1 MEETIKFELT
11 GNFQY
16 DIGLL
21 GLKRVLD
28 FFGVQYK
35 SDEFSLSVNKEI
47 WTKIG
52 HYAYLYGYHF
62 KGLEAIAK
70 KIKAK
75 KYFGKNSD
83 FERLIKDGR
92 DKTFA
97 EFIISLT
104 DFFKDENKE
113 VINNIKAV
121 GAAYTALN
129 VMNVSH
135 LNMFNPGD
143 MKKIKTEQ
151 LNSDIFYLRFV
162 AKFTKK
168 IEPSLQIL
176 KQTCDFCQKYEGER
190 LNRTNFLFAPAAMN
204 LYWFE
209 EPSIFICPYCAG
221 LNLFANYG
229 TFTTETNEKYFV
241 HSSNLSALEK
251 DNTIAARSFEEYI
264 LEYIKHI
271 VRVQVEIMDKL
282 FIEMRFSGQEPD
294 IDFLPLTE
302 RLLQFFYENKLLF
315 EKLHKIDF
323 IGKAKTPVIRAFR
336 DTIVSLI
343 NGEDLTEKVDLIV
356 NCVIK
361 QASGNKN
368 IQGFD
373 SKATDAAIVM
383 LNISLKLK
391 GVLDMNPLEDF
402 KQFGDRVRAK
412 IYVGKSRNAAKNKA
426 VSFSSSLRDA
436 VNESKEK
443 LMETLLQLSI
453 YSEVPMSCSM
463 ISKLSSADFN
473 YKEAGLAVALT
484 LMCTNEKQKIKTIS

>member
-1 MEETIKFELT
+1 MEETIRFELT

-28 FFGVQYK
+28 FFDVQYK
-35 SDEFSLSVNKEI
+35 SDEFSLTVNKET
-47 WTKIG
+47 WPKIG
-52 HYAYLYGYHF
+52 HYAYLYGYYF
-62 KGLEAIAK
+62 KGLEAFAK

-75 KYFGKNSD
+75 KAFGRDND
-83 FERLIKDGR
+83 FESLIKDGGA
-92 DKTFA
+92 KTFE
-97 EFIISLT
+97 EFLILLI
-104 DFFKDENKE
+104 DFFKAENKE
-113 VINNIKAV
+113 VTNNIKVA
-121 GAAYTALN
+121 GATYTALN

-143 MKKIKTEQ
+143 MKKIKSEK
-151 LNSDIFYLRFV
+151 LSKDVFYKKVV
-162 AKFTKK
+162 AKFTNKVK
-168 IEPSLQIL
+168 PSVQISR
-176 KQTCDFCQKYEGER
+176 QTCDFCQKYEGEP

-209 EPSIFICPYCAG
+209 KPSIFICPYCAG

-241 HSSNLSALEK
+241 HSSNLSELEK

-264 LEYIKHI
+264 LEYIKH
-271 VRVQVEIMDKL
+271 VLRVQVELMDKL

-294 IDFLPLTE
+294 IDFLPLTA
-302 RLLQFFYENKLLF
+302 RLLQFFYENNKLF
-315 EKLHKIDF
+315 EKLRGDDF
-323 IGKAKTPVIRAFR
+323 TGKAKTPIIRAFR
-336 DTIVSLI
+336 DTIICLI

-373 SKATDAAIVM
+373 LRSINAAMVM
-383 LNISLKLK
+383 LNISLKSK

-412 IYVGKSRNAAKNKA
+412 IYAGKSRNAAKNKA
-426 VSFSSSLRDA
+426 VSFSASLRDA

-453 YSEVPMSCSM
+453 YSEVPMPCSM
-463 ISKLSSADFN
+463 VSKLSSVDFN

-484 LMCTNEKQKIKTIS
+484 LMCTNQKPKN

>member
-1 MEETIKFELT
+1 MEEKIKFELT

-21 GLKRVLD
+21 GIKRVLD
-28 FFGVQYK
+28 FFEVQYK
-35 SDEFSLSVNKEI
+35 SDEFSLTINKEV
-47 WTKIG
+47 WSKMG
-52 HYAYLYGYHF
+52 HYAYLYGYSF
-62 KGLEAIAK
+62 KGLEAFAK

-75 KYFGKNSD
+75 KYSGKNKD
-83 FERLIKDGR
+83 FERLIKDSSN
-92 DKTFA
+92 KTFE
-97 EFIISLT
+97 EFLSLLI
-104 DFFKDENKE
+104 DFFKDESNE
-113 VINNIKAV
+113 VINNLKVA
-121 GAAYTALN
+121 GAAYPALN

-143 MKKIKTEQ
+143 MKKIKNGG
-151 LNSDIFYLRFV
+151 LDFCIYYNRFINKFKTD
-162 AKFTKK
+162 AKACNHISKK
-168 IEPSLQIL
+168 S
-176 KQTCDFCQKYEGER
+176 CDFCQKYEGEK
-190 LNRTNFLFAPAAMN
+190 LNRTNFLFAPASMN

-229 TFTTETNEKYFV
+229 TFTTETNEKYFI
-241 HSSNLSALEK
+241 HSSNLTALER

-271 VRVQVEIMDKL
+271 VRVQVETMDRL

-294 IDFLPLTE
+294 IDFLPLTSH
-302 RLLQFFYENKLLF
+302 LLQFFYENNKLF
-315 EKLHKIDF
+315 EKLHENDF
-323 IGKAKTPVIRAFR
+323 TGKAKTPIIRAFR

-343 NGEDLTEKVDLIV
+343 NGEDLTDKVDLIA
-356 NCVIK
+356 NCIIK

-373 SKATDAAIVM
+373 SNATDAAIVM

-402 KQFGDRVRAK
+402 KQFGDKVRAK
-412 IYVGKSRNAAKNKA
+412 IYAGKSRNAAKNKA
-426 VSFSSSLRDA
+426 VSFSASLRDA

-453 YSEVPMSCSM
+453 YSEVPMPCSM
-463 ISKLSSADFN
+463 VSKLSSADFN

-484 LMCTNEKQKIKTIS
+484 LMCTE

>member
-35 SDEFSLSVNKEI
+35 SDEFSLSVNREI
-47 WTKIG
+47 WPKMG
-52 HYAYLYGYHF
+52 HYAYLYGYYF
-62 KGLEAIAK
+62 KGLEAFAK

-75 KYFGKNSD
+75 KYSGKNDD
-83 FERLIKDGR
+83 FARLIKGSGN
-92 DKTFA
+92 KTFKD
-97 EFIISLT
+97 FLDLLI
-104 DFFKDENKE
+104 DFFKDESKE
-113 VINNIKAV
+113 VINNIKVTGAV
-121 GAAYTALN
+121 YTALN

-143 MKKIKTEQ
+143 MKKIKSGQ
-151 LNSDIFYLRFV
+151 LNNDVFYKRVV
-162 AKFTKK
+162 AKFMDKAK
-168 IEPSLQIL
+168 PSIQIS
-176 KQTCDFCQKYEGER
+176 KQTCDFCQKYEGEK

-209 EPSIFICPYCAG
+209 DPSIYICPYCAG

-251 DNTIAARSFEEYI
+251 DNAIAAKSFEEYI
-264 LEYIKHI
+264 LEYIKHV

-282 FIEMRFSGQEPD
+282 FIKMRFSGQEPD
-294 IDFLPLTE
+294 IDFLPLPS
-302 RLLQFFYENKLLF
+302 RLIQFFYENSKLF
-315 EKLHKIDF
+315 EKLHESNF
-323 IGKAKTPVIRAFR
+323 TGKAKTPIIRAFR
-336 DTIVSLI
+336 DTILTLI
-343 NGEDLTEKVDLIV
+343 NGEDLTDKVDFIV
-356 NCVIK
+356 NCIIK
-361 QASGNKN
+361 QASGNRN

-373 SKATDAAIVM
+373 SKAINAAMVM

-391 GVLDMNPLEDF
+391 GVMDMDPLEEF
-402 KQFGDRVRAK
+402 RQFGDRVRAK
-412 IYVGKSRNAAKNKA
+412 IYAGKSRNAAKNKA

-463 ISKLSSADFN
+463 VSKLSSENFN

-484 LMCTNEKQKIKTIS
+484 LLCANEKAIK